1 MPNEIAASEFPIL
14 LYGTDRTTFSLGLSQ
29 NRSELFQKLSRHVP
43 KLFQAN
49 GLYDNDLGR
58 DVNVLKEEISSK
70 NYHKNLH
77 DLKVF
82 LKPIII
88 YLSISNFRRYY
99 LSRFRGFCSKSRK
112 FVPVKYSVLLKP
124 RKLIPA
130 KKIEKNPRISRNFPP
145 L

>member
-1 MPNEIAASEFPIL
+1 MPNETAASEFPIL
-14 LYGTDRTTFSLGLSQ
+14 LYGTDHTTFSLGLSQ

-99 LSRFRGFCSKSRK
+99 LSRFSRLLFK
-112 FVPVKYSVLLKP
+112 ITKICTREIFSFVKT
-124 RKLIPA
+124 A
-130 KKIEKNPRISRNFPP
+130 KINTREKN
-145 L
+145 